1 MEPDPKNHRIRPLEA
16 WRAVRTLFANPDDTG
31 QVFVIIDALTGKA
44 GLKIFDRFRNDPTG
58 ARILAEKRSLLTTLS
73 DRSALEAL
81 PPGTL
86 GRIYAD
92 FVAREQITADGLVDA
107 SHESDQSWMSEGRRL
122 FADRLRDMH
131 DLWHVV
137 TGYGRDIL
145 GESALLAFSYAQTR
159 NRGVGFIVLMAFVQA
174 ENHEERRLIFEGIR
188 RGRRAAWLPAA
199 DWESLLARPL
209 EDVRRELRVGEA
221 SGYEPIRSAGAP
233 QVAY

>member
-1 MEPDPKNHRIRPLEA
+1 MEHDPKNHRIRPLEA

-44 GLKIFDRFRNDPTG
+44 GLKIFDRFRNDPMG
-58 ARILAEKRSLLTTLS
+58 ARILTEKRSLLAKLS
-73 DRSALEAL
+73 DRAALEAL
-81 PPGTL
+81 PQGTL

-107 SHESDQSWMSEGRRL
+107 SRESDQSWMSDDRRL

-174 ENHEERRLIFEGIR
+174 ENNEERRLIFEGIR

-209 EDVRRELRVGEA
+209 EQVRRDLRVGEA
-221 SGYEPIRSAGAP
+221 SSYEPIRSEGAP